1 MLNGE
6 VPVLLTKER
15 KGKVYGL
22 QILRGRIKL
31 GPPPGL
37 FLPYQLRANFP
48 SQPR

>member
-6 VPVLLTKER
+6 VPVLLTKKR
-15 KGKVYGL
+15 KVYGS
-22 QILRGRIKL
+22 QILRGNIKL

-37 FLPYQLRANFP
+37 FLAYQLRASFP